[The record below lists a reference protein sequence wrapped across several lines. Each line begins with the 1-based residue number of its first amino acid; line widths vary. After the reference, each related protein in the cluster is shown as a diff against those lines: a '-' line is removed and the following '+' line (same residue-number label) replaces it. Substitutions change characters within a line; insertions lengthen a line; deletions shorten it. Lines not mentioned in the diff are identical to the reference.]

1 MVFAAFGFS
10 VETVAA
16 KQDSTDYKVLK
27 AVEER
32 SVNLT
37 QPESRLRSATIG
49 PGSALII
56 RGDKSRPTLVHVIK
70 GTVTTRTQDMPAVG
84 LDAGDD
90 YAGSEDS
97 DCVLENSGDEPVE
110 VIWLPLNR
118 YQ

>member
-27 AVEER
+27 AVKER

-37 QPESRLRSATIG
+37 PPEYRLRSATIG

-70 GTVTTRTQDMPAVG
+70 GTVTTRPHDMPAVV
-84 LDAGDD
+84 LHAGDG
-90 YAGSEDS
+90 YAGIEDS
-97 DCVLENSGDEPVE
+97 DCLLENSGDEPAE
-110 VIWLPLNR
+110 FIWLPLYR